1 MTREYFDRDLD
12 DLRTRVLVLG
22 SEVEQNLGK
31 VADALINRNAVLAQ
45 RLIDF
50 DDHVNSQRIDLMMNS
65 LMLIA
70 TQQPMAR
77 DMRFIATVI
86 EIAGELERIHDYVK
100 GIAKTSLEIGP
111 QGELLPA
118 FKEDFPRMAG
128 LAQDMLNQAMTAFS
142 EKDDTLAKSLVKW
155 DNQVDYI
162 FNRLY
167 IDIVNY
173 ASTSP
178 ELIAYA
184 NQLEWTI
191 HNMERAADRVINIC
205 EWVVY
210 LVTGTYSEFD
220 SEYEAPPTPEE
231 FSNR

>member
-12 DLRTRVLVLG
+12 NLRTSVLVLG
-22 SEVEQNLGK
+22 SEVEQNLGQ
-31 VADALINRNAVLAQ
+31 VADALINRKAVLAQ
-45 RLIDF
+45 QLIDF

-77 DMRFIATVI
+77 DMRFIAAVI

-100 GIAKTSLEIGP
+100 GIAKTSLELGP
-111 QGELLPA
+111 EGELLPS
-118 FKEDFPRMAG
+118 FKEDFPRMAE
-128 LAQDMLNQAMTAFS
+128 LAQDMLNRAMTAFS
-142 EKDDTLAKSLVKW
+142 ENDAILAQSLVKW

-162 FNRLY
+162 FNKLY
-167 IDIVNY
+167 KDIIGY

-178 ELIAYA
+178 DLIAHA

-210 LVTGTYSEFD
+210 MVTGTYSEFD
-220 SEYEAPPTPEE
+220 SEYEAPPTPDELAA
-231 FSNR
+231 

>member
-1 MTREYFDRDLD
+1 MTREYFDRDLNN
-12 DLRTRVLVLG
+12 LRTSVLALG
-22 SEVEQNLGK
+22 SEVEQNLGR
-31 VADALINRNAVLAQ
+31 VADALISRNAVLAQ

-77 DMRFIATVI
+77 DMRFIAAVI

-100 GIAKTSLEIGP
+100 GIAKTSLELGP
-111 QGELLPA
+111 EGELLPS
-118 FKEDFPRMAG
+118 FKEDFPRMAE
-128 LAQDMLNQAMTAFS
+128 LAQDMLNRAMTAFS
-142 EKDDTLAKSLVKW
+142 ENDAILAQSLVKW

-162 FNRLY
+162 FNKLY
-167 IDIVNY
+167 KDIISY

-178 ELIAYA
+178 DLIAHA

-210 LVTGTYSEFD
+210 MVTGTYSEFD
-220 SEYEAPPTPEE
+220 SEYEAPPTPDELAA
-231 FSNR
+231 